1 MIMVSKANSVLWSL
15 LTGTMRQMVP
25 IYMVRVA
32 ALADLTIKM
41 KFYSRIFKGADEILS
56 FRHGR
61 S

>member
-32 ALADLTIKM
+32 AQADLTRKM
-41 KFYSRIFKGADEILS
+41 KFYSRIFKGADETLS
-56 FRHGR
+56 FRQGR